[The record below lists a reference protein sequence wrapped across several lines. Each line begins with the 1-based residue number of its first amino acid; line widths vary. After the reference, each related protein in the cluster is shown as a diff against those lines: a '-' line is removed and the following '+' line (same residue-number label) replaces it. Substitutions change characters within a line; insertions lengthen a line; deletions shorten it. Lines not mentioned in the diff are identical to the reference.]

1 MNNST
6 QKRII
11 VDFKK
16 LTPEI
21 LALVVDKY
29 PEGYDDADVIKFRNA
44 KNELVEAVEI
54 NTEEVKYLVKIGA
67 RLEKGME
74 DYDEDDYEDYDMPD
88 TPRFEPP
95 TSEPVAEG
103 DAVED
108 PTENQ
113 V

>member
-44 KNELVEAVEI
+44 KNQLIEAVEI

-67 RLEKGME
+67 RLEKVME
-74 DYDEDDYEDYDMPD
+74 DYDEDDYEDYADDDPEAVQD
-88 TPRFEPP
+88 PFE
-95 TSEPVAEG
+95 
-103 DAVED
+103 ED
-108 PTENQ
+108 
-113 V
+113 

>member
-44 KNELVEAVEI
+44 KNELIEAVEI

-67 RLEKGME
+67 RLEKVME
-74 DYDEDDYEDYDMPD
+74 DYDEDDYEDYDDDDPEAVQD
-88 TPRFEPP
+88 PFE
-95 TSEPVAEG
+95 
-103 DAVED
+103 ED
-108 PTENQ
+108 
-113 V
+113 

>member
-67 RLEKGME
+67 RLEKVME
-74 DYDEDDYEDYDMPD
+74 DYDEDDYDDYDDDDPEAIQD
-88 TPRFEPP
+88 PFE
-95 TSEPVAEG
+95 
-103 DAVED
+103 ED
-108 PTENQ
+108 
-113 V
+113 

>member
-67 RLEKGME
+67 RLEKVME
-74 DYDEDDYEDYDMPD
+74 EYDEDDYEDYDDDDPEAVQD
-88 TPRFEPP
+88 PFE
-95 TSEPVAEG
+95 
-103 DAVED
+103 ED
-108 PTENQ
+108 
-113 V
+113 

>member
-44 KNELVEAVEI
+44 KNELIEAVEI

-67 RLEKGME
+67 RLEKVME
-74 DYDEDDYEDYDMPD
+74 DYDEDDYEDYADDDPEAVQD
-88 TPRFEPP
+88 PFE
-95 TSEPVAEG
+95 
-103 DAVED
+103 ED
-108 PTENQ
+108 
-113 V
+113 

>member
-1 MNNST
+1 MDNST

-67 RLEKGME
+67 RLEKVME
-74 DYDEDDYEDYDMPD
+74 EYDEDDYEDYDDDDP
-88 TPRFEPP
+88 E
-95 TSEPVAEG
+95 
-103 DAVED
+103 AVQDPIED
-108 PTENQ
+108 EEED
-113 V
+113 